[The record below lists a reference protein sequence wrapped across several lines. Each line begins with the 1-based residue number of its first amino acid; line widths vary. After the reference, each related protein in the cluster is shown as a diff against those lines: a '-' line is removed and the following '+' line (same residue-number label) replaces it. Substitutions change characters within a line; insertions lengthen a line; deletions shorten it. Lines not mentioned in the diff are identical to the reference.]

1 MYDDLWISYF
11 LYFLKKKKIL
21 SLHDHLKKDNT
32 GKRSLIYKTHI
43 VDSGLISTYA
53 KGLIEA
59 VRTRDQIAIESL
71 KYMIEKTKNLNF

>member
-1 MYDDLWISYF
+1 MTVSE
-11 LYFLKKKKIL
+11 
-21 SLHDHLKKDNT
+21 KDNT